1 MLIFNNIESKS
12 ENLYAVIMLHGY
24 GGNVDSLKPL
34 LNMISFKNN
43 VSFYFV
49 QAPYL
54 IKEESFSWSY
64 EIEAGVW
71 ERDEPKKILDE
82 FFEKVIFRD
91 YKHSNIF
98 LLGFSQGAFVCFEY
112 GLNINKKIGGVFP
125 ISGFIS
131 NNPGIHQSQI
141 NTPVIIGHGADD
153 QVVNISSSQ
162 NAYNYYVKE
171 KKMNNIELVTYKGG
185 HKIGLK
191 YLKAIN
197 NFMDLN
203 NIK

>member
-54 IKEESFSWSY
+54 IKEGSFSWSY
-64 EIEAGVW
+64 EIEVGVW
-71 ERDEPKKILDE
+71 ERDEPKKLLDE

-91 YKHSNIF
+91 YNHSNIVRF
-98 LLGFSQGAFVCFEY
+98 ACFV
-112 GLNINKKIGGVFP
+112 L
-125 ISGFIS
+125 S
-131 NNPGIHQSQI
+131 NLP
-141 NTPVIIGHGADD
+141 
-153 QVVNISSSQ
+153 
-162 NAYNYYVKE
+162 
-171 KKMNNIELVTYKGG
+171 
-185 HKIGLK
+185 
-191 YLKAIN
+191 
-197 NFMDLN
+197 
-203 NIK
+203 

>member
-54 IKEESFSWSY
+54 IKEGSFSWSY

-71 ERDEPKKILDE
+71 ERDEPKKLLDE
-82 FFEKVIFRD
+82 FFEKVIFRH

-131 NNPGIHQSQI
+131 NNPEIHQSQI
-141 NTPVIIGHGADD
+141 NTPVIIGHGTDD

>member
-54 IKEESFSWSY
+54 IKEGSFSWSY

-71 ERDEPKKILDE
+71 ERDEPKKILDK

-91 YKHSNIF
+91 YNHSNIF

>member
-54 IKEESFSWSY
+54 IKEGSFSWSY
-64 EIEAGVW
+64 EIEDGVW
-71 ERDEPKKILDE
+71 ERDEPKRLLDD
-82 FFEKVIFRD
+82 FFEKVIFRN
-91 YKHSNIF
+91 YKHSNVF

-112 GLNINKKIGGVFP
+112 GLNINKKIGGIFP
-125 ISGFIS
+125 ISGFIG
-131 NNPGIHQSQI
+131 NTPGIHQSQI
-141 NTPVIIGHGADD
+141 NTPVIIGHGTDD
-153 QVVNISSSQ
+153 QIVNISSSQ

>member
-54 IKEESFSWSY
+54 IKEAAFSWSY

-71 ERDEPKKILDE
+71 ERDEPKKILDD
-82 FFEKVIFRD
+82 FFEEVIFRH

-125 ISGFIS
+125 ISGFIG
-131 NNPGIHQSQI
+131 NNPEIHQSQI
-141 NTPVIIGHGADD
+141 NTPVIIGHGTDD

>member
-71 ERDEPKKILDE
+71 ERDEPKKLLDE

-125 ISGFIS
+125 ISGFIG
-131 NNPGIHQSQI
+131 NNPEIHQSQI

>member
-12 ENLYAVIMLHGY
+12 ENLYAVIMLHVY

-64 EIEAGVW
+64 EIEAGFW
-71 ERDEPKKILDE
+71 ERDEPKKLLDE

-112 GLNINKKIGGVFP
+112 GLNINQKLGGVFP
-125 ISGFIS
+125 IAGFTEKFPS
-131 NNPGIHQSQI
+131 I
-141 NTPVIIGHGADD
+141 NKVQVETPLIIGHGFFFLNIADHFAFAF
-153 QVVNISSSQ
+153 ISIICMFLFWIIWNKTTGTFQ
-162 NAYNYYVKE
+162 
-171 KKMNNIELVTYKGG
+171 L
-185 HKIGLK
+185 HKLLTLIALSGL
-191 YLKAIN
+191 I
-197 NFMDLN
+197 
-203 NIK
+203 I

>member
-12 ENLYAVIMLHGY
+12 KNLYAVIMFHGY

-43 VSFYFV
+43 VSFYFA

-54 IKEESFSWSY
+54 IKEGSFSWSY

-91 YKHSNIF
+91 YNHSNIF

>member
-54 IKEESFSWSY
+54 LKEGSFSWSY
-64 EIEAGVW
+64 EIEDGVW
-71 ERDEPKKILDE
+71 ERDEPKKLLDE
-82 FFEKVIFRD
+82 FFDKVIFRD
-91 YKHSNIF
+91 YKHSNVF

-112 GLNINKKIGGVFP
+112 GLNINKKIGGIFP
-125 ISGFIS
+125 ISGFIG
-131 NNPGIHQSQI
+131 NNPEIHQSQI
-141 NTPVIIGHGADD
+141 NTTVIIGHGADD
-153 QVVNISSSQ
+153 QIVDISSSQ

-171 KKMNNIELVTYKGG
+171 KKMNNVELVTYKGG